1 MALIQVRRGST
12 AAWAAANPVLADG
25 EPGFALP
32 DGPLKVGNGVDP
44 WLSLPEAEGGGL
56 SEADADARYA
66 PVSPTTG
73 ITYNPDGSVA
83 TVTENGITTTYTYNS
98 DGTVHTDVRAGVTR
112 TYTYDASG
120 NLTGI
125 AS

>member
-1 MALIQVRRGST
+1 MALIDDLVARLQALGFAPGEATNEGVAT
-12 AAWAAANPVLADG
+12 VVA
-25 EPGFALP
+25 EPGPTRTAI
-32 DGPLKVGNGVDP
+32 DARVTGVGDT
-44 WLSLPEAEGGGL
+44 
-56 SEADADARYA
+56 RYA

-83 TVTENGITTTYTYNS
+83 TVTENGVTTTYTYNS
-98 DGTVHTDVRAGVTR
+98 NGTVATDVRAGVTR
-112 TYTYDASG
+112 TYTYDGSG